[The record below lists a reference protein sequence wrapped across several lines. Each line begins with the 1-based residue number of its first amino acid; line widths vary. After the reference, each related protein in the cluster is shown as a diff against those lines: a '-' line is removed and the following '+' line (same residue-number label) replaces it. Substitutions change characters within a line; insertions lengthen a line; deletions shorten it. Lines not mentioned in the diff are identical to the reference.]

1 MSGFGASR
9 RANPGESGALRRWA
23 VLGGAAALVAVV
35 GGVAVQGAAR
45 GPAVQGPPAL
55 ASGVLPAARGLGSTW
70 FCPGG
75 TGTTGGAAATVVVS
89 DPAGP
94 AVTGELTATS
104 STGRS
109 RTVPLRVP
117 SGRQVGIGLAGL
129 VPGPWVSAT
138 VTLDRAGVAVGE
150 TVAGAAGWA
159 AAPCVATTASTWYLP
174 PGSTAGGDQLL
185 VAVADPTAT
194 TAVVDTTL
202 LRAGAGRLSPSSL
215 QGVTVPAHGVV
226 VESLDEVDVGD
237 PSVAPVVSALSGT
250 VVAAGVE
257 VAQSGG
263 ASGVAL
269 LDGVPR
275 PVRDWTVPM
284 VTGEPAGAVTV
295 PIVNPG
301 PKTARVT
308 VVARSVQGSE
318 ATGTL
323 TVGPG
328 EQELVPAGL
337 LRAATAGGAGSLAVR
352 SRNGE
357 GVVVARRT
365 SGSASFGAPQIGT
378 VLGVPSRGAGTWLL
392 PAVEA
397 PATAPI
403 GLGLV
408 DLGRAPAQVEI
419 EGTAPGQAAPSV
431 LARLTVEPGAPL
443 ERLGALPGDLG
454 LVPTELQASQ
464 PVAVEVDPGGV
475 GLYGVSVLPS
485 QPVLP

>member
-1 MSGFGASR
+1 VRGLGGSQ
-9 RANPGESGALRRWA
+9 RANAGEGGGLRRWA
-23 VLGGAAALVAVV
+23 VLVGAAALVAVV
-35 GGVAVQGAAR
+35 GGVAAR
-45 GPAVQGPPAL
+45 GAPRGPVVQGPPAL

-89 DPAGP
+89 DPEGP

-117 SGRQVGIGLAGL
+117 AGQQVGIGLASL

-159 AAPCVATTASTWYLP
+159 AGPCEASTASSWYLP

-202 LRAGAGRLSPSSL
+202 LRAGSGRLSPSSL
-215 QGVTVPAHGVV
+215 QGVSVPAHGVV

-237 PSVAPVVSALSGT
+237 ASVAPVVSALSGT

-257 VAQSGG
+257 VAEGG
-263 ASGVAL
+263 GTSGVAL

-275 PVRDWTVPM
+275 PARHWTVPM
-284 VTGEPAGAVTV
+284 VTGEPAGSVTV
-295 PIVNPG
+295 PVVNPG
-301 PKTARVT
+301 PRTARVT
-308 VVARSVQGSE
+308 VVARSGQGGE
-318 ATGTL
+318 ETGAL
-323 TVGPG
+323 AVGPG
-328 EQELVPAGL
+328 EQTLVPAGL
-337 LRAATAGGAGSLAVR
+337 LRAATVGGAGSLTVT
-352 SRNGE
+352 SRNGQ

-365 SGSASFGAPQIGT
+365 NGSASFGAPQVGT
-378 VLGVPSRGAGTWLL
+378 VLGVPSRGATRWLL

-408 DLGRAPAQVEI
+408 DLGPAPAQVEV
-419 EGTAPGQAAPSV
+419 EGTAPGQATPSV
-431 LARLTVEPGAPL
+431 LARLTVDPGTPL
-443 ERLGALPGDLG
+443 ERLRTVPGDLG
-454 LVPTELQASQ
+454 LVPTEVRASE
-464 PVAVEVDPGGV
+464 PIVLEVDPGGV
-475 GLYGVSVLPS
+475 GIDGVSVLPA